1 MCREDQIKRPHAF
14 FLFLTS
20 KNASLGQAAIQAD
33 GSTMAI
39 FAVTM
44 AKASIGQ
51 GGAGGC
57 DATVLEQVEAG
68 RRGRG

>member
-1 MCREDQIKRPHAF
+1 MCREDQTIFF
-14 FLFLTS
+14 FLAS
-20 KNASLGQAAIQAD
+20 KNASLGQVAIQANS
-33 GSTMAI
+33 STMVI

-51 GGAGGC
+51 RGAGGG

-68 RRGRG
+68 RRR